1 MGYDES
7 TGTKNNCRTI
17 SAAVAY
23 DLPINGECVIVI
35 FHQSIHIPG
44 MEHNLVCP
52 MQVRING
59 VYLNDTPLLL
69 TKNPTPF
76 THVMVFDTKNAKL
89 NVPLRLTG
97 VTSYF
102 NSRKSTQDEFE
113 NSRRYVA
120 TYDAPEWDPNSL
132 RFRDMEDEYLT
143 DSGRIKDKGNSNIGS
158 QGRGLQMFVSL
169 IQLSID
175 GNSFDNFDELF
186 YAL

>member
-1 MGYDES
+1 M
-7 TGTKNNCRTI
+7 
-17 SAAVAY
+17 
-23 DLPINGECVIVI
+23 
-35 FHQSIHIPG
+35 
-44 MEHNLVCP
+44 
-52 MQVRING
+52 
-59 VYLNDTPLLL
+59 NDMHLHKTPRFL
-69 TKNPTPF
+69 TKNPTPI
-76 THVMVFDTKNAKL
+76 THAVVFDTKDAKL
-89 NVPLRLTG
+89 NVPLRFTG

-102 NSRKSTQDEFE
+102 NSRKSTQDEFD

-132 RFRDMEDEYLT
+132 RFRYMEDEYLT